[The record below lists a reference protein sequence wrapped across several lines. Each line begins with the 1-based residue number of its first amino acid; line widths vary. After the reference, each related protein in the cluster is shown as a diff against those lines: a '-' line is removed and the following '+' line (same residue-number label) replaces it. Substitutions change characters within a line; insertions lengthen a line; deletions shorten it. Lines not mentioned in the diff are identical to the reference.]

1 MTARTAAP
9 KEVLHENRP
18 VTQSVSRLIETVI
31 DGGYCIGCGAC
42 AALTG
47 SPLAVQLDSSGRYQ
61 ATLRG
66 NSDAQ
71 ELPLLEVCPFSEKA
85 VNEDEIGRALFGE
98 RSAYHHQIGYFL
110 NTYAGHV
117 AESSYRDAGSS
128 GGMGTWML
136 SELFARNL
144 IDGVLHVHPVTPDEH
159 DGLLFKYSISKSADD
174 IKRNAKS
181 RYYPVEMSGVL
192 QQVRQAP
199 GRYAVVGVPC
209 FIKALRL
216 LARQDPII
224 ADRVKYTI
232 ALVCGHSKSTRF
244 AGLFAWQNGIH
255 PDAVTAI
262 DFRHKLD
269 GQPANRYAV
278 RLRGMSAEGE
288 IEVVRQNKEHFGFL
302 WGHGFFK
309 YNACD
314 FCDDVVG
321 ETADLTVGDAWLP
334 QFVNDSRGTNIVVAR
349 SKALRDLIEEGIGT
363 GRLALQQISPDDV
376 AQSQAAGFRHRRDG
390 LAYRLY
396 EKDRSKQWR
405 PPKRVAARCDHL
417 SRRQRKIFRLRA
429 LLARESHS
437 NFSIALRQ
445 GSFETFVTLMAPLM
459 RKYDRVVRGS
469 IWAKAVGV
477 AKRLRRI
484 PANLR

>member
-1 MTARTAAP
+1 
-9 KEVLHENRP
+9 
-18 VTQSVSRLIETVI
+18 
-31 DGGYCIGCGAC
+31 
-42 AALTG
+42 
-47 SPLAVQLDSSGRYQ
+47 
-61 ATLRG
+61 
-66 NSDAQ
+66 
-71 ELPLLEVCPFSEKA
+71 
-85 VNEDEIGRALFGE
+85 
-98 RSAYHHQIGYFL
+98 
-110 NTYAGHV
+110 
-117 AESSYRDAGSS
+117 
-128 GGMGTWML
+128 
-136 SELFARNL
+136 
-144 IDGVLHVHPVTPDEH
+144 
-159 DGLLFKYSISKSADD
+159 
-174 IKRNAKS
+174 
-181 RYYPVEMSGVL
+181 
-192 QQVRQAP
+192 
-199 GRYAVVGVPC
+199 
-209 FIKALRL
+209 
-216 LARQDPII
+216 
-224 ADRVKYTI
+224 
-232 ALVCGHSKSTRF
+232 
-244 AGLFAWQNGIH
+244 
-255 PDAVTAI
+255 
-262 DFRHKLD
+262 
-269 GQPANRYAV
+269 
-278 RLRGMSAEGE
+278 MSAEGE

-469 IWAKAVGV
+469 IWAKAVGA